1 MATASFENVAQTR
14 PLLSEEEQDAYAQE
28 RNKVSDYIPVYRRL
42 WFVVALCC
50 IAVVGVVV
58 VAAGTIIYVR
68 PSTVHKSASSSQSC
82 QNPSVRRE
90 WRTLSTDEK
99 LAYLDAVVCLT
110 KTPSVIGRN
119 QTVFEDFPWTHN
131 NKGMSAHYAAPFLAW
146 HRYFL
151 HVYEAKLRDVCHYS
165 GSLVFFDWQLNVHD
179 LPAAPIWDPITGF
192 GGDGNATG
200 VRTVNTASCVTDGP
214 FANLQV
220 QYYADEAK
228 PHCLSRGFQ
237 APDDMEKYYSAR
249 VSDDAIANIMAMPEY
264 NAFNLGMENGP
275 HLAMPHGVLGD
286 FFSDT
291 APNDPVFFLH
301 HAQLD
306 RLWWKWQHAEPGR
319 RREYNGASSRH
330 SKEAAS
336 LQDQLEMGTLA
347 PKIAVEEVIDT
358 QSGILCYE
366 YAY

>member
-1 MATASFENVAQTR
+1 MLRKRVRSSPHRKRSKMHTPRKRKAKSPAIQHRQFTG
-14 PLLSEEEQDAYAQE
+14 
-28 RNKVSDYIPVYRRL
+28 VY
-42 WFVVALCC
+42 
-50 IAVVGVVV
+50 
-58 VAAGTIIYVR
+58 VAAGTLIFVR
-68 PSTVHKSASSSQSC
+68 RSTVHESVSSIQSC

-119 QTVFEDFPWTHN
+119 QTVFEDFSWIHN

-151 HVYEAKLRDVCHYS
+151 HVYETKLRD
-165 GSLVFFDWQLNVHD
+165 LLRLQLNVHD
-179 LPAAPIWDPITGF
+179 LPTAPIWDPITGF
-192 GGDGNATG
+192 GGNGNATG
-200 VRTVNTASCVTDGP
+200 
-214 FANLQV
+214 V

-237 APDDMEKYYSAR
+237 APDDMEKYHSAR
-249 VSDDAIANIMAMPEY
+249 VSEDAIANLMAIPQY

-336 LQDQLEMGTLA
+336 LQDQLEMGALA